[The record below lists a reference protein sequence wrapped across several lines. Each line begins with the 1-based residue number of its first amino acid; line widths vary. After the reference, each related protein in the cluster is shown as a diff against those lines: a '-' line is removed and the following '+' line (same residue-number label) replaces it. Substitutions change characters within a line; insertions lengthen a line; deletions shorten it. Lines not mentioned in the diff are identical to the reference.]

1 MEPAHVDR
9 AAEQM
14 ITCVSVQSVF
24 RATPWVLEPHA
35 RGDHH
40 QFVWINKG
48 AGRVQI
54 DGLTRGFAPNSAFFF
69 PAGTIFGFELT
80 ATVSGWWVR
89 LPISIPPALPLADS
103 PVQLMVA
110 AREDQAALAAL
121 CDDLNRECGSDK
133 IGAEAACGC
142 YAGLLSVWL
151 ARKAARSEQKP
162 SKQQQLM
169 RAFMRRLETRF
180 ASEDTASAFAGALDV
195 TTTHLA
201 RVCRQACG
209 KSATEII
216 QDRKLF
222 AAKMRLAQSPDR
234 VGSIGRQC
242 GFGSAAYF
250 TRVFTNRTGIT
261 PREFRR
267 RAEREREPRQRAERE
282 LPPAISPG

>member
-1 MEPAHVDR
+1 MARADR
-9 AAEQM
+9 TGEQM
-14 ITCVSVQSVF
+14 ITCVSLQSIF

-35 RGDHH
+35 RAEYH

-54 DGLTRGFAPNSAFFF
+54 DGITRGFAPNSAFFF
-69 PAGTIFGFELT
+69 SAGTVFGYELT
-80 ATVSGWWVR
+80 ATVSGWCVT
-89 LPISIPPALPLADS
+89 LPTSMPPALPLADTS
-103 PVQLMVA
+103 FQLMVA

-121 CDDLNRECGSDK
+121 CDDLNRESGSDK
-133 IGAEAACGC
+133 LGAEAACGC

-151 ARKAARSEQKP
+151 ARKAARQEQKP

-169 RAFMRRLETRF
+169 RAFVRRLDTQF

-216 QDRKLF
+216 QDRKLL

-234 VGSIGRQC
+234 VGDIGRQC

-250 TRVFTNRTGIT
+250 TRVFTNRTGVT

-282 LPPAISPG
+282 LPPAISAG